1 MILSFNVML
10 IETLL
15 FEDKVVKTN
24 TFEDLALYRK
34 FDDTSFFIS
43 VKMIC

>member
-15 FEDKVVKTN
+15 FEDKVIKTN
-24 TFEDLALYRK
+24 TFEDLELH
-34 FDDTSFFIS
+34 
-43 VKMIC
+43 